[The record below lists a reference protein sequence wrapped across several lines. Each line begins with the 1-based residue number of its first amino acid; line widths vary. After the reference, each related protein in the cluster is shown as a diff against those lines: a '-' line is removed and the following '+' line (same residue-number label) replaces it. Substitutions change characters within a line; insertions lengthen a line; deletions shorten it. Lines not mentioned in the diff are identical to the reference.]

1 VLREARRVSLALER
15 AASGQQLVEE
25 DRERVDVRARV
36 HATPVPRDLLGA
48 HVVRRPQRTAFL
60 GERRHRRGLAQRLGD
75 SQVDDLED
83 DATALP
89 THQDVG
95 RRDVAMNHGVVMGVL
110 DPVAD
115 PEEQLEALLH
125 AELLLVAIFRDGD
138 ALHVLHDEIRTPVGH
153 GSGIEHAGDRGM
165 IHRGQGLTLGL
176 EAGDDAPG
184 RETRTDELDRRG
196 DSLEARR
203 VHGHSPGALDS
214 SRASQ
219 ARASRQSSLM
229 VRSETLIASAL
240 SFTEAPA

>member
-1 VLREARRVSLALER
+1 
-15 AASGQQLVEE
+15 
-25 DRERVDVRARV
+25 
-36 HATPVPRDLLGA
+36 
-48 HVVRRPQRTAFL
+48 
-60 GERRHRRGLAQRLGD
+60 
-75 SQVDDLED
+75 
-83 DATALP
+83 
-89 THQDVG
+89 
-95 RRDVAMNHGVVMGVL
+95 MNHGVVMGVL

-184 RETRTDELDRRG
+184 RETRTDELDRHRAPDRRLLLGSVDDPHAALAKNLDDPVRSDEARMGLGRRDGQRGKCARAQLITRSPVVLEQGLNLFPQRGVARARLLEEALPLLGIEHGDRLLKHRG